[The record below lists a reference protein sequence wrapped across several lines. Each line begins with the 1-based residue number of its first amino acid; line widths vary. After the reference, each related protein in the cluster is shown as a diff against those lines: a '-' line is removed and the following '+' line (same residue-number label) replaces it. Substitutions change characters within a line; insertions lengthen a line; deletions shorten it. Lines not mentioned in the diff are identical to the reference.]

1 MSHAFIAVCK
11 IRQPDHHQHI
21 QLLYDKLLE
30 DPELAPFFV
39 DVDIDALREHVAD
52 FLGVVTD
59 GPNIY
64 RGRDIRDAHAAY
76 HITHAHFDRLLTHIF
91 AAAHEESLEE
101 EEDTQTLL
109 DIIAATRAD
118 VVTR

>member
-39 DVDIDALREHVAD
+39 DVDIDALREHVED
-52 FLGVVTD
+52 FLGVVTG
-59 GPNIY
+59 GPDIY

-76 HITHAHFDRLLTHIF
+76 HITNAHFDRLLTHIL
-91 AAAHEESLEE
+91 AAAHEVGLE

>member
-1 MSHAFIAVCK
+1 M
-11 IRQPDHHQHI
+11 
-21 QLLYDKLLE
+21 
-30 DPELAPFFV
+30 
-39 DVDIDALREHVAD
+39 AD
-52 FLGVVTD
+52 FLGVVTG

-91 AAAHEESLEE
+91 AAAHEEILEE